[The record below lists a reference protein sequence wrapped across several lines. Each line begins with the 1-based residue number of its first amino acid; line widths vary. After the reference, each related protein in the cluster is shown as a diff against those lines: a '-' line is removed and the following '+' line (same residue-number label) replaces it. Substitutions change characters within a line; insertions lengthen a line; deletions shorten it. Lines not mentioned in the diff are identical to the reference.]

1 MRPMATSLLA
11 ARRGWRRRS
20 GHTRRIS
27 PRLRQPRL
35 LLLLLLLLL
44 LRLLLLLPTLP
55 VVLRVALRVV
65 L

>member
-35 LLLLLLLLL
+35 LLLLLLLL
-44 LRLLLLLPTLP
+44 RLLLLLPTLP

>member
-1 MRPMATSLLA
+1 MRLMATSLLA

-35 LLLLLLLLL
+35 LLLLLLLL
-44 LRLLLLLPTLP
+44 RLLLLLPTLP

>member
-44 LRLLLLLPTLP
+44 RLLLLLPTLP

>member
-35 LLLLLLLLL
+35 LLLLLLL
-44 LRLLLLLPTLP
+44 RLLLLLPTLP